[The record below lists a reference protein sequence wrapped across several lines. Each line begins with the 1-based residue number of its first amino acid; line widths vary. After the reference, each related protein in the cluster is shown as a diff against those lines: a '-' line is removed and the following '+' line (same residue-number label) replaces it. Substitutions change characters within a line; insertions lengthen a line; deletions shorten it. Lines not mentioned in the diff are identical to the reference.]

1 MICTVIK
8 NKKECNPGN
17 SRMKCNKMV
26 AAANAAIIMYYI
38 IFFLW
43 AECSRPG
50 EGETVV
56 MNAYSG
62 FIAYINPFTIGA
74 YLLGAVAL
82 LNLKYCQSKT
92 YKIAFF
98 VFYCIIAVCTLVA
111 IMGMTKW
118 WELLMYAPH
127 VIMIVAAIMIV
138 SRRNDNKREDL
149 QVRDNDE

>member
-1 MICTVIK
+1 MIICTVIK

-50 EGETVV
+50 EGESAV
-56 MNAYSG
+56 MHAYSG

-82 LNLKYCQSKT
+82 LNLKYCQRKA
-92 YKIAFF
+92 YRIAFF
-98 VFYCIIAVCTLVA
+98 VFYCIIVVCTLVA
-111 IMGMTKW
+111 IMGMTNW
-118 WELLMYAPH
+118 WELIMYAPH
-127 VIMIVAAIMIV
+127 LIIIVAAILIV
-138 SRRNDNKREDL
+138 SKRNGNTRENL
-149 QVRDNDE
+149 

>member
-1 MICTVIK
+1 MIICTVIK

-50 EGETVV
+50 EGESAV
-56 MNAYSG
+56 MHAYSG

-82 LNLKYCQSKT
+82 LNLQYCQSKA
-92 YKIAFF
+92 YRIAFF
-98 VFYCIIAVCTLVA
+98 VFYCIIVVCTLVA
-111 IMGMTKW
+111 IIGMTNW
-118 WELLMYAPH
+118 WELIMYAPH
-127 VIMIVAAIMIV
+127 LIIIVAAILIV
-138 SRRNDNKREDL
+138 SKRNGNTRENL
-149 QVRDNDE
+149 